1 MVRIEMLTRML
12 FIKMSHFSPRVS
24 ETCIVAT
31 SKTETVPGLTLLT
44 IISQVTMATSRG
56 CAAGK
61 TSQFLS
67 VSTMTLSASAGYE
80 LSNLGLLSD

>member
-31 SKTETVPGLTLLT
+31 SKTLTVPGLTLL
-44 IISQVTMATSRG
+44 SAYYY
-56 CAAGK
+56 
-61 TSQFLS
+61 FLGDNGDITRMCGREDES
-67 VSTMTLSASAGYE
+67 VPKCVNDDTFCFCWV
-80 LSNLGLLSD
+80 